1 MKSISLPVNKNKV
14 GYVFLLV
21 DAGDIH
27 VGYYGY
33 SF

>member
-1 MKSISLPVNKNKV
+1 MKSISLPTNKNKV

-21 DAGDIH
+21 DAGGIH